1 MRTIPRSFFLF
12 LFAFILLNEVQSQ
25 EQKRLLSSLCT
36 MEYLTNHIQSQAD
49 FHPFPVEAQRTQWD
63 KMLSPQLK
71 AAYIAEGEKWIHK
84 PWKVLPVSDFL
95 SFYRNGNRT
104 RYESLIFGRRERLAS
119 LVMAEVVEGKGRFLN
134 DIINGIWAT
143 SEETFWGIPA
153 HISYRNSTKGFPD
166 ENDQIVDLFNA
177 ETASL
182 FAWTYYLLKDELD
195 SVSPIIR
202 QRMFDEVNRR
212 MLEPCMKT
220 DFDWMGFNN
229 RPVNN
234 WDPWINSNWLACILL
249 MEKNP
254 EKRAVALHRSIMSLD
269 HFIDSYTND
278 GGCEEGPDYW
288 NRAAGDLFQ
297 CLDLLYSASN
307 GAINL
312 YHNQKINE
320 MARYI
325 YRMHICDDYFVN
337 FADASATVF
346 PDPGLL
352 YHIGKQTNDPDML
365 GFASYF
371 SSRSHY
377 DRKAIK
383 SDYGSLYDFL
393 ASFSAIQGLKQISP
407 KAPLLS
413 YSWLP
418 DIQVCTARSVQS
430 SCAGFFFAA
439 KGGHD
444 SGSHSHNDVG
454 SFILYYNGTPLFID
468 VGVGDYTAQ
477 TFSSHRYEI
486 WTMQSAYHNLPTIN
500 GVLQKNGLQ
509 YVAQNV
515 KFKNNPQTARFS
527 LDIAKAYPENAHVK
541 TWIRTYTLKRSSG
554 FELEDSYVLDSFVKP
569 FVLSFMTFPKP
580 SLVKPGMI
588 DFQINNHVLHFH
600 YPAEKF
606 DVTIEKKTY
615 PDDRLHTAWGRDYVY
630 RILLTSKSKRLSG
643 SDKFSILLPQK

>member
-1 MRTIPRSFFLF
+1 MKTMLRLLFIFF
-12 LFAFILLNEVQSQ
+12 FALTFQFKVQGQKQKQMLSKLCTTAYLTKNIQSQ
-25 EQKRLLSSLCT
+25 EG
-36 MEYLTNHIQSQAD
+36 
-49 FHPFPVEAQRTQWD
+49 FHPFPIEAQREAWD

-71 AAYIAEGEKWIHK
+71 AAYIAAGEKWLHK
-84 PWKVLPVSDFL
+84 PWQVLPVSGFL

-104 RYESLIFGRRERLAS
+104 EYESLIFGRRERLAS
-119 LVMAEVVEGKGRFLN
+119 LVMAEVVEGKGRFLD

-143 SEETFWGIPA
+143 CEETFWGIPA
-153 HISYRNSTKGFPD
+153 HISYRNRTKGFPD
-166 ENDQIVDLFNA
+166 AKDQIVDLFNA

-202 QRMFDEVNRR
+202 QRMYDEVNRR
-212 MLEPCMKT
+212 MLEPCMHQ
-220 DFDWMGFNN
+220 DFDWMGLNGQ
-229 RPVNN
+229 PVNN
-234 WDPWINSNWLACILL
+234 WNPWINSNWLSCILL

-254 EKRAVALHRSIMSLD
+254 TDRISALHKSIISLD

-307 GAINL
+307 GGINL
-312 YHNQKINE
+312 YHDQKIDQ

-325 YRMHICDDYFVN
+325 YRMHICNDYFVN

-352 YHIGKQTNDPDML
+352 YHIGQQTSDTVML
-365 GFASYF
+365 DFASYV

-377 DRKAIK
+377 ATKAIK

-393 ASFSAIQGLKQISP
+393 ASFSAVQGLQHIVP
-407 KAPLLS
+407 KAPFLA

-418 DIQVCTARSVQS
+418 DVQVCTARSVPG
-430 SCAGFFFAA
+430 SCSGFFFAA
-439 KGGHD
+439 KGGHN

-454 SFILYYNGTPLFID
+454 SFMLYYNGKPLFID

-477 TFSSHRYEI
+477 TFSSRRYEI

-500 GVLQKNGLQ
+500 GIMQKNGYQ
-509 YVAQNV
+509 YIAQNV
-515 KFKNNPQTARFS
+515 ECKNAPQTVRFS
-527 LDIAKAYPENAHVK
+527 LDIAKAYPQNAHVK
-541 TWIRTYTLKRSSG
+541 TWIRSYTLNRNNG
-554 FELEDSYVLDSFVKP
+554 FEIKDTYHLDAFVKP
-569 FVLSFMTFPKP
+569 YVLSFMTFPQPKIA
-580 SLVKPGMI
+580 KPGLI
-588 DFQINNHVLHFH
+588 DFQIDGKTLHF
-600 YPAEKF
+600 YYSANQFEA
-606 DVTIEKKTY
+606 TIEAKTY
-615 PDDRLHTAWGRDYVY
+615 PDVRLQNAWGRNYVY
-630 RILLTSKSKRLSG
+630 RILLTSKSKRVSG
-643 SDKFSILLPQK
+643 SDKFSISLPQK